1 MRLLLSSQIARTLLS
16 LSSRAMS
23 SSSYKSLLREKAF
36 VNGQWVNAANR
47 ESFPVYNPANGEL
60 VCKVPDMG
68 AADATA
74 AIAHA
79 QVAFEAW
86 RGKTPSQRAALLH
99 SWERLI
105 QDRCEDLAALMTLE
119 NGKPLAESRGEV
131 AYGAS
136 FIRWFA
142 EEGIRVTGQTLQG
155 PTPDKRIFTLKQ
167 PQGVCGMITPWNFP
181 AAMIT
186 RKAGAA
192 LAAGCT
198 VVIKP
203 AEDTPLTALALCQL
217 AADALLPPGALNV
230 VTCSRSRAAEVGRVL
245 TTDPAVKHVSFTG
258 STDTGKLLLAQAS
271 STVKRVTM
279 ELGGNAPFIVFD
291 SADVDKAVAGL
302 IQAKFRNTG
311 QTCVCPNRIFLQRRV
326 SQKFLA
332 KLCERVAEMKVGDGF
347 EVCWLLGCWGIASS
361 AHGLMRKQFSTSNQG
376 EFDKGSEGELHKR
389 SEGGIA
395 QAAGT
400 QLGPLINAAAES
412 KLERLLADAKQ
423 RGGRVLA
430 GGQSVKVGSGAGHFF
445 QPTVVSGLGRD
456 SACFREEIFGPL
468 VAAFE
473 FDSEADVVELANDCR
488 VGLAGYF
495 YSADVGQCWRVA
507 EQLNVGM
514 VGVNESMVSSCIA
527 PFGGWNESGLGSESG
542 VGYGIEEYLNLKT
555 VVLNLA

>member
-1 MRLLLSSQIARTLLS
+1 MHLLLSSQIARTLLS

-23 SSSYKSLLREKAF
+23 LSSYKSLLREKAF
-36 VNGQWVNAANR
+36 VNGQWVNAANG

-347 EVCWLLGCWGIASS
+347 E
-361 AHGLMRKQFSTSNQG
+361 
-376 EFDKGSEGELHKR
+376 
-389 SEGGIA
+389 
-395 QAAGT
+395 AGT